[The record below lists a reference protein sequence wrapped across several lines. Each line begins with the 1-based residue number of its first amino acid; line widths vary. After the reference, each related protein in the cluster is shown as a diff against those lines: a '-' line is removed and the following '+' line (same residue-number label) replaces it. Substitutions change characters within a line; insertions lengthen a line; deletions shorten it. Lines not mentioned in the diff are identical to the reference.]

1 MALKPRYKR
10 RILWT
15 AVFIT
20 TVGALALVIVPPMI
34 TINSLRPKIAQAIYQ
49 QTGINAQIDG
59 NVRFSLLGRA
69 TIVAHN
75 VSVPM
80 GHIDAVMFS
89 VPIADIFNLDNASLQ
104 GRIGIHGAKLHI
116 DSLVAPD
123 FNNAV
128 DIYDSVVTFHNKDYD
143 IVRAR
148 LANGGLTGTVR
159 TNDHK
164 YDFEFLDDEFIIK
177 NRNNNLEIT
186 GMLFS
191 DGTARGHLDIDTLDI
206 NKWFEFS
213 YPRIDVPVKL
223 SMNFAWDGEYGF
235 EFTDIKSDHF
245 SGDIKI
251 LPDGAR
257 EINLT
262 ANDLDYDFT
271 FLTNPSNIFYRTTFN
286 LDLHGKLKL
295 AGHEFQHLKINAI
308 GDKKLVQISNIIA
321 DDMAITGGTIDAD
334 GAHNVLV
341 TMPVDG
347 IQTMCLFSGTP
358 QNWKCSKFSYGDI
371 SGTITVDQKN
381 FTASIAGAGEMPD
394 AQKLIRATRRL
405 GKNGKLDFQFS
416 NIAGTFT
423 ITPKGVTKSYSFA
436 RNQTLRWAAPD
447 FKYLPDFMLDAPGDM
462 KWSDGAMAFIPRGAK
477 WKISMTDK
485 TFLLSGDNFKDTLP
499 NIDLQSLNNAPYTV
513 SGTYSGRSISNMQIT
528 VGNQTFHGSVSGRN
542 ITLRTVLLN
551 ADAFANQGY
560 IDNYDE
566 LEFLTAAPITLP
578 FELPVDISLTA
589 DTLIYNGN
597 EYKNF
602 IYALKS
608 NTQTFSITDASRGNL
623 LATLR
628 KDASKYD
635 IDIQLNK
642 FVTNGYLLSRQM
654 PLNVRD
660 TMITADISLQT
671 NGHIAHDIWYNLAGD
686 MDLSF
691 SGGYI
696 VGLGVDNF
704 YASADKINTFTF
716 NAEYALADALTYGE
730 SVIKKMRVVGKYNNG
745 NFITAQPFT
754 LQMRH
759 VDAYGEFDLDDGRMT
774 VMLNMTMRGTAPTP
788 APVRLT
794 ISPDGTRNYSLTE
807 IMTNFDSSFMRHF
820 IKTHDKF

>member
-20 TVGALALVIVPPMI
+20 TAGALALVIVPPMI
-34 TINSLRPKIAQAIYQ
+34 TINNMRPKIAQAIYQ
-49 QTGINAQIDG
+49 QTGITAQIDG
-59 NVRFSLLGRA
+59 NIHFSLLGRV
-69 TIVAHN
+69 TIVAHD
-75 VSVPM
+75 VTVPM
-80 GHIDAVMFS
+80 GHIDAVIFS
-89 VPIADIFNLDNASLQ
+89 VPISDMFDLNNASLH
-104 GRIGIHGAKLHI
+104 GRIGIYDARLHI
-116 DSLVAPD
+116 DSLAAPD

-128 DIYDSVVTFHNKDYD
+128 DIYNSVVTFHDKDYD

-148 LANGGLTGTVR
+148 LTNGGLTGTVR

-164 YDFEFLDDEFIIK
+164 YDFEFLDDEFVIK
-177 NRNNNLEIT
+177 NRNNKLEIT

-191 DGTARGHLDIDTLDI
+191 DGTARGHLDIDTPNI

-321 DDMAITGGTIDAD
+321 DDVAVTGGTIDAS
-334 GAHNVLV
+334 GAHNILV

-358 QNWKCSKFSYGDI
+358 EKWQCSKFSYGDI
-371 SGTITVDQKN
+371 SGTLSVDN
-381 FTASIAGAGEMPD
+381 GTFNASIRAPGKMPNAD
-394 AQKLIRATRRL
+394 KLVRAVRRL
-405 GKNGKLDFQFS
+405 GKNGKMEFQFS
-416 NIAGTFT
+416 DIAGVFN
-423 ITPKGVTKSYSFA
+423 ITPKSVDASYSFA
-436 RNQTLRWAAPD
+436 RNQTLRWAVPD
-447 FKYLPDFMLDAPGDM
+447 FKFLPDFMLNTTGDM

-485 TFLLSGDNFKDTLP
+485 TFLLSGDNFKDVIP
-499 NIDLQSLNNAPYTV
+499 NVDLQSLNNAPYTV
-513 SGTYSGRSISNMQIT
+513 SGTYSGRNISNMDVTIGTQK
-528 VGNQTFHGSVSGRN
+528 FSGSLSGRN
-542 ITLRTVLLN
+542 VTLRTALLN
-551 ADAFANQGY
+551 ADAFANQNY

-602 IYALKS
+602 VYALKS
-608 NTQTFSITDASRGNL
+608 NTQTFSITDAARGNL

-642 FVTNGYLLSRQM
+642 FVINGYLLSRIM
-654 PLNVRD
+654 PLNIRD
-660 TMITADISLQT
+660 TMITAEISLQT

-691 SGGYI
+691 YGGYI
-696 VGLGVDNF
+696 IGLGFDEF
-704 YASADKINTFTF
+704 YASADQINTF
-716 NAEYALADALTYGE
+716 NAEYALADALTSGE
-730 SVIKKMRVVGKYNNG
+730 TAIKKMRIVGKYNNG

-759 VDAYGEFDLDDGRMT
+759 VDAYGDFDIENAHMT

-807 IMTNFDSSFMRHF
+807 IMTNFDSSFMRQF

>member
-20 TVGALALVIVPPMI
+20 TAGALALVIVPPMI
-34 TINSLRPKIAQAIYQ
+34 TINNMRPKIAAAIYQ

-59 NVRFSLLGRA
+59 NIHFSLLGRV
-69 TIVAHN
+69 TIVAHD
-75 VSVPM
+75 VTVPM

-89 VPIADIFNLDNASLQ
+89 VPISDMFDLNNASLH
-104 GRIGIHGAKLHI
+104 GRIGIYDARLHI
-116 DSLVAPD
+116 DSLAPPD

-128 DIYDSVVTFHNKDYD
+128 DIYNSVVTFHDKDYD

-148 LANGGLTGTVR
+148 LTNGGLTGTVR

-164 YDFEFLDDEFIIK
+164 YDFEFLDDEFVIK
-177 NRNNNLEIT
+177 NRNNKLEIT

-191 DGTARGHLDIDTLDI
+191 DGTARGHLDIDTPNI

-321 DDMAITGGTIDAD
+321 DDVAVTGGTIDAS

-358 QNWKCSKFSYGDI
+358 EKWQCSKFSYGDI
-371 SGTITVDQKN
+371 SGTLSVDN
-381 FTASIAGAGEMPD
+381 GTFNASIRAPGKMPNAD
-394 AQKLIRATRRL
+394 KLVRAVRRL
-405 GKNGKLDFQFS
+405 GKNGKLEFQF
-416 NIAGTFT
+416 NDIAGVFN
-423 ITPKGVTKSYSFA
+423 ITPKSVNASYSFA
-436 RNQTLRWAAPD
+436 RNQTLRWAVPD
-447 FKYLPDFMLDAPGDM
+447 FKFLPDFMLNTTGDM

-485 TFLLSGDNFKDTLP
+485 TFLLSGDNFKDVIP

-513 SGTYSGRSISNMQIT
+513 SGTYSGRNISNMDVTIGTQK
-528 VGNQTFHGSVSGRN
+528 FSGSLSGRN
-542 ITLRTVLLN
+542 VTLRTALLN
-551 ADAFANQGY
+551 ADAFANQNY

-602 IYALKS
+602 VYALKS
-608 NTQTFSITDASRGNL
+608 NTQTFSITDAARGNL

-642 FVTNGYLLSRQM
+642 FVINGYLLSRIM
-654 PLNVRD
+654 PLNIRD
-660 TMITADISLQT
+660 TMITAEISLQT

-691 SGGYI
+691 YGGYI
-696 VGLGVDNF
+696 IGLGFDEF
-704 YASADKINTFTF
+704 YASADQINTF
-716 NAEYALADALTYGE
+716 NAEYALADALTSGE
-730 SVIKKMRVVGKYNNG
+730 TAIKKMRIVGKYTNG
-745 NFITAQPFT
+745 GFITAQPFT

-759 VDAYGEFDLDDGRMT
+759 VDAYGDFDIENAHMT

-807 IMTNFDSSFMRHF
+807 IMTNFDSSFMRQF

>member
-20 TVGALALVIVPPMI
+20 TAGALALVIVPPMI
-34 TINSLRPKIAQAIYQ
+34 TINNMRPKIAAAIYQ

-59 NVRFSLLGRA
+59 NIHFSLLGRA

-75 VSVPM
+75 VSIPM

-89 VPIADIFNLDNASLQ
+89 VPITDIFNLDNASLQ
-104 GRIGIHGAKLHI
+104 GRIGIHGAKLNI
-116 DSLVAPD
+116 ESLAAPD

-128 DIYDSVVTFHNKDYD
+128 DIYNSVVTFHDKDYD

-148 LANGGLTGTVR
+148 LTNGGLTGTVR

-164 YDFEFLDDEFIIK
+164 YDFEFLDDEFVIK
-177 NRNNNLEIT
+177 NRNNKLEIT

-191 DGTARGHLDIDTLDI
+191 DGTARGHLDIDTPNI

-321 DDMAITGGTIDAD
+321 DDVAVTGGTIDAS

-358 QNWKCSKFSYGDI
+358 EKWQCSKFSYGDI
-371 SGTITVDQKN
+371 SGTLSVDN
-381 FTASIAGAGEMPD
+381 GTFNASIRAPGKMPNAD
-394 AQKLIRATRRL
+394 KLVRAVRRL
-405 GKNGKLDFQFS
+405 GKNGKLEFQF
-416 NIAGTFT
+416 NDIAGVFN
-423 ITPKGVTKSYSFA
+423 ITPKSVNASYSFA
-436 RNQTLRWAAPD
+436 RNQTLRWAVPD
-447 FKYLPDFMLDAPGDM
+447 FKFLPDFMLNTTGDM

-485 TFLLSGDNFKDTLP
+485 TFLLSGDNFKDVIP

-513 SGTYSGRSISNMQIT
+513 SGTYSGRNISNMDVTIGTQK
-528 VGNQTFHGSVSGRN
+528 FSGSLSGRN
-542 ITLRTVLLN
+542 VTLRTALLN
-551 ADAFANQGY
+551 ADAFANQNY

-602 IYALKS
+602 VYALKS
-608 NTQTFSITDASRGNL
+608 NTQTFSITDAARGNL

-642 FVTNGYLLSRQM
+642 FVINGYLLSRIM
-654 PLNVRD
+654 PLNIRD
-660 TMITADISLQT
+660 TMITAEISLQT

-691 SGGYI
+691 YGGYI
-696 VGLGVDNF
+696 IGLGFDEF
-704 YASADKINTFTF
+704 YASADQINTF
-716 NAEYALADALTYGE
+716 NAEYALADALTSGE
-730 SVIKKMRVVGKYNNG
+730 TAIKKMRIVGKYTNG
-745 NFITAQPFT
+745 GFITAQPFT

-759 VDAYGEFDLDDGRMT
+759 VDAYGDFDIENAHMT

-807 IMTNFDSSFMRHF
+807 IMTNFDSSFMRQF